1 MKAFVLLCAIRVSL
15 SVVPLTVVLQGLR
28 RLPRH
33 NGASGDDAT
42 IRLVTWVVN
51 IASRKISATNTCL
64 VRAIAAFVFLARR
77 GFHLRM
83 VVGVERTGEGPLRA
97 HAWLDYEGRIIL
109 GGAEVDSVG
118 FTPILTVEGLK
129 T

>member
-1 MKAFVLLCAIRVSL
+1 M
-15 SVVPLTVVLQGLR
+15 
-28 RLPRH
+28 
-33 NGASGDDAT
+33 
-42 IRLVTWVVN
+42 
-51 IASRKISATNTCL
+51 ASRKIPATNTCL

-77 GFHLRM
+77 GFNLRM